1 MVGAGPVKGF
11 VNESVWNW
19 RIDIF
24 LKPKNKKEEEKI
36 VVAVISKL
44 GFTVILFYISMTM
57 NGLGV
62 GNGRREEKDQWS
74 LWFVWTTLSAD

>member
-1 MVGAGPVKGF
+1 MKVFGF
-11 VNESVWNW
+11 EGLTF
-19 RIDIF
+19 F
-24 LKPKNKKEEEKI
+24 LNQKNKKEEEKI

-62 GNGRREEKDQWS
+62 GNGSKEEKDQWS
-74 LWFVWTTLSAD
+74 LWFV